1 MAEKLWDG
9 RFSQDTDSLVEKF
22 TSSIDVDKRLFA
34 HDIKGSIAHAKM
46 LARESI
52 ITESEGKEIVK
63 GLEQIKKDIEDGNFQ
78 FSDSLEDIHMHIE
91 SALGK
96 KVGKAA
102 RKLHTGRS
110 RNDQVALDIR
120 MYVIEETKNIIHLL
134 RDLQKILVKNAGK
147 HMGIVM
153 PGYTHIQRAQPVLF
167 SHHLMAY
174 YEMFK
179 RDAERFEDSLKRSDV
194 MPLGAAALAGTTY
207 PLNREYTKELLGFSK
222 ISDNSMDSVADRD
235 FIIEFISCASIS
247 MIHLSRL
254 SEEFVLWSSS
264 EFAFITISDA
274 FTTGSSIMPQKK
286 NPDVSELVRG
296 KTARVAGNLMSIIT
310 LMKSLPMTYN
320 RDMQEDKEPLFDT
333 VDTLKACLGIYIA
346 MVDNIV
352 VNKDTMYSACQH
364 GFLNATDLAD
374 YLVRKGMPFRQAHSV
389 SGKAVAYALKKK
401 KELHQLSI
409 DELRQCSDLIDKDVF
424 EYLSVEK
431 MIARRITHGGTGY
444 ETVKNAIEK
453 AVKELIE
460 KPVN

>member
-9 RFSQDTDSLVEKF
+9 RFAKGTDKLVEKF
-22 TSSIDVDKRLFA
+22 TSSIDVDKRLYS
-34 HDIKGSIAHAKM
+34 HDIKGSIAHSKM
-46 LARESI
+46 LAHESI
-52 ITESEGKEIVK
+52 ITDEEAVLIVE
-63 GLEQIKKDIEDGNFQ
+63 GLERVKKDIENGKFE

-96 KVGKAA
+96 KIGKTAS
-102 RKLHTGRS
+102 KLHTGRS

-120 MYVIEETKNIIHLL
+120 LYITAETKNIILSL
-134 RDLQKILVKNAGK
+134 YGLQKILVNSARKY
-147 HMGIVM
+147 MDVVM
-153 PGYTHIQRAQPVLF
+153 PGYTHLQRAQPVLF

-207 PLNREYTKELLGFSK
+207 PLNREYTRELLGFSK

-235 FIIEFISCASIS
+235 FIMEFISNASIC
-247 MIHLSRL
+247 MIHLSRF
-254 SEEFVLWSSS
+254 SEELVLWSSS

-296 KTARVAGNLMSIIT
+296 KTARVVGNLMSIVT

-320 RDMQEDKEPLFDT
+320 RDLQEDKEPLFDT
-333 VDTLKACLGIYIA
+333 VDTLKACLDIYTAMIPNIA
-346 MVDNIV
+346 I
-352 VNKDTMYSACQH
+352 NKSTMYAACEH

-374 YLVRKGMPFRQAHSV
+374 YLVGKGMPFRQAHSV
-389 SGKAVAYALKKK
+389 SGKAVAYALGKGR
-401 KELHQLSI
+401 ELHELSV
-409 DELRQCSDLIDKDVF
+409 DDFQKFSDLIDNSVF
-424 EYLSVEK
+424 EYLSIEK
-431 MIARRITHGGTGY
+431 MISRRVTHGGTGY
-444 ETVKNAIEK
+444 ETVKKAVEK
-453 AVKELIE
+453 AE
-460 KPVN
+460 KNLKL

>member
-9 RFSQDTDSLVEKF
+9 RFSAGTDKLVEKF
-22 TSSIDVDKRLFA
+22 TSSIDVDKKLYA

-46 LARESI
+46 LAHESI
-52 ITESEGKEIVK
+52 ITYDEADIIVK
-63 GLEQIKKDIEDGNFQ
+63 GLENVKKDIEDKNFV

-91 SALGK
+91 SALAEKSGD
-96 KVGKAA
+96 AA

-120 MYVIEETKNIIHLL
+120 LYIIAETKKIIQSLET
-134 RDLQKILVKNAGK
+134 LQKILVNTAKK
-147 HMGIVM
+147 YIDVVM
-153 PGYTHIQRAQPVLF
+153 PGYTHLQRAQPVLF

-179 RDAERFEDSLKRSDV
+179 RDADRFKDSLKRSDV

-207 PLNREYTKELLGFSK
+207 PLNREYTRKLLGFSK

-235 FIIEFISCASIS
+235 FAMEFISHASIC

-296 KTARVAGNLMSIIT
+296 KTARVVGNLMAIIT

-333 VDTLKACLGIYIA
+333 VDTLKACLEIYAA
-346 MVDNIV
+346 MIPNIE
-352 VNKDTMYSACQH
+352 VNRSVMYSACEH

-374 YLVRKGMPFRQAHSV
+374 YLVGKGMPFRQAHSV
-389 SGKAVAYALKKK
+389 SGKAVAYALGKG
-401 KELHQLSI
+401 KELHELSV
-409 DELRQCSDLIDKDVF
+409 DDFRQFSDLIDADVF
-424 EYLSVEK
+424 DYLSIEK
-431 MIARRITHGGTGY
+431 MISRRITHGGTGY
-444 ETVKNAIEK
+444 ETVKKAVEK
-453 AVKELIE
+453 AE
-460 KPVN
+460 KDFKQ

>member
-9 RFSQDTDSLVEKF
+9 RFSQNTDKLVEKF
-22 TSSIDVDKRLFA
+22 TSSIDVDKRLYA
-34 HDIKGSIAHAKM
+34 HDIKGSIAHTKM

-52 ITESEGKEIVK
+52 ITESEGKEIIK
-63 GLEQIKKDIEDGNFQ
+63 GLEEIKQDIEKGNFE

-91 SALGK
+91 SALGEK
-96 KVGKAA
+96 AGKAA

-120 MYVIEETKNIIHLL
+120 MYIIDETKNIIRLL
-134 RDLQKILVKNAGK
+134 YELQKTFVRNAK
-147 HMGIVM
+147 KYMGIVM
-153 PGYTHIQRAQPVLF
+153 PGYTHLQRAQPVLF

-207 PLNREYTKELLGFSK
+207 PLNREYTRELLGFSK

-235 FIIEFISCASIS
+235 FIMEFISCASIA

-296 KTARVAGNLMSIIT
+296 KTARVVGNLMSIIT

-333 VDTLKACLGIYIA
+333 VDTLKTCLDIYIA
-346 MVDNIV
+346 MIDNIA
-352 VNKDTMYSACQH
+352 VNEDTMYSACQH

-374 YLVRKGMPFRQAHSV
+374 YLVGKGMPFRQAHSV
-389 SGKAVAYALKKK
+389 SGKAVAYALERK

-409 DELRQCSDLIDKDVF
+409 DELKQCSDLIDEDVF

-444 ETVKNAIEK
+444 EIVKKAIET
-453 AVKELIE
+453 AVERLNGI
-460 KPVN
+460 